1 MSAMP
6 MPAMKKSNAAASAT
20 FAALQKVKRNK

>member
-6 MPAMKKSNAAASAT
+6 MPAMKKGNAAASAT